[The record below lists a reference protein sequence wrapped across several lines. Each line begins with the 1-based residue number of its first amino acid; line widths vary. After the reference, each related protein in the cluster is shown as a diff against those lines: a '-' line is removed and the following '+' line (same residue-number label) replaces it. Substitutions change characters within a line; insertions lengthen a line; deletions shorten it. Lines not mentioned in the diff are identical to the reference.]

1 MVETPRVSVVMA
13 VHNGGA
19 YLGRAVQSILEQ
31 TFGDFEF
38 VIVNDGSTDTTADV
52 LQHAQAADG
61 RVRVLQ
67 QDKAGLVASLNR
79 GCGEARGA
87 YIARMDADDIAFPT
101 RLSRQ
106 VEFLDRH
113 PAVAVVGSAVVRIDA
128 AGREITRNVC
138 PTTHA
143 EIVEALQQY
152 TCFTHPT
159 VMVRAAALAA
169 VGGYRPAYRAAE
181 DYDLWLR
188 LSERYELANLPDPL
202 LYYRVYPDQ
211 VSVRQLDQQ
220 VLSVVGARAAARQR
234 MQTGQRPKSRT
245 RVDLGGAA
253 ERVGCSGDRVGGRH
267 GRALS
272 LRRVCDGAGRAP
284 RRSARPTP
292 NRPAALEGPRRPWP
306 DARGCVLQAGQDRV
320 RRGSSLGRPLLGH
333 ASVAGPAVPSP
344 PRSPRSGRGAPQ
356 YGRTRRSTGVTGPR
370 VPVLMYHEVSASP
383 ASVVSTLHGHRA
395 AVHPPDTLARRLRLS
410 PGRHGCAGSVH
421 AVVRARCPRGRW

>member
-61 RVRVLQ
+61 RIRVLQ

-234 MQTGQRPKSRT
+234 MQTGS
-245 RVDLGGAA
+245 
-253 ERVGCSGDRVGGRH
+253 DR
-267 GRALS
+267 S
-272 LRRVCDGAGRAP
+272 P
-284 RRSARPTP
+284 ARELIS
-292 NRPAALEGPRRPWP
+292 AALLSEWGVPATVLADAMGEHYRYAAYVMEQVGRPDEALDLLRTGQRLSKGRGGLGPMLAGACSKRAKTAFGEGRVWAGLSWGMQAWRAQPSLPLR
-306 DARGCVLQAGQDRV
+306 VLQ
-320 RRGSSLGRPLLGH
+320 GR
-333 ASVAGPAVPSP
+333 VAG
-344 PRSPRSGRGAPQ
+344 
-356 YGRTRRSTGVTGPR
+356 RRSTAGRGG
-370 VPVLMYHEVSASP
+370 AP
-383 ASVVSTLHGHRA
+383 A
-395 AVHPPDTLARRLRLS
+395 
-410 PGRHGCAGSVH
+410 
-421 AVVRARCPRGRW
+421 